1 MIISMIHL
9 QLLLCICFTVFI
21 DSDGYEFVIVS
32 LDNKQWHFEAPSV
45 DVSSLILFSF
55 AVILTVPGNMNRF

>member
-1 MIISMIHL
+1 MIISMIPL

-45 DVSSLILFSF
+45 DVSASYSNF
-55 AVILTVPGNMNRF
+55 